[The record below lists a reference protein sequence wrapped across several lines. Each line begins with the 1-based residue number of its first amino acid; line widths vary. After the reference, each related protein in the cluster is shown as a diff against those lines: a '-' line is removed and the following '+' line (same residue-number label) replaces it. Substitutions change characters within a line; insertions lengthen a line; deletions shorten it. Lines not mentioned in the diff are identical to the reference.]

1 MRMLT
6 RASCVVVLALI
17 LASPRLTAQS
27 SSSGS
32 GSFQWYIGPQI
43 GTIIFETPNQTRG
56 AVVSAGGH
64 MLITAK
70 RTGLFISVDEG
81 ITTNQVSSFADAT
94 APAGASCSGSVT
106 GARCVTFN
114 DLRKYSFV
122 LMAFPLKSHFQ
133 PFIGIGWGIMQTVKN
148 YPSLVGTVSASE
160 VQAAQ
165 DAANSAGSYGFGTA
179 VGGVQVRVSKFALF
193 GQYQITTNP
202 GNTKLLVGPT
212 HTFQG
217 GIRFSLGPSR
227 EAITD
232 SGL

>member
-17 LASPRLTAQS
+17 LASPRLTAQA
-27 SSSGS
+27 SSGS
-32 GSFQWYIGPQI
+32 DNFQWYIGPQI

-56 AVVSAGGH
+56 AVFSAGGH

-81 ITTNQVSSFADAT
+81 VTKNQVTSFSDAT
-94 APAGASCSGSVT
+94 APAGASCGGASTGS
-106 GARCVTFN
+106 RCVTFN

-122 LMAFPLKSHFQ
+122 LMAFPIRSHFQ
-133 PFIGIGWGIMQTVKN
+133 PFIGVGFGIMQTVKN
-148 YPSLVGTVSASE
+148 YPSLVGTVSAAE

-165 DAANSAGSYGFGTA
+165 DAANKAGSYGFGTA
-179 VGGVQVRVSKFALF
+179 VGGVQVRAGRFAVF
-193 GQYQITTNP
+193 GQYQITTSP
-202 GNTKLLVGPT
+202 GNTKLITGPT

-217 GIRFSLGPSR
+217 GLRFGLGPSR
-227 EAITD
+227 EAISG